1 MKKVLRLSEAAAT
14 DAARQVFAK
23 DMAASIDE
31 CVKGVT
37 GLKGMFIRNSYKLV
51 KSVRPGYIEHILFVM
66 SDDFIHAYE
75 PLHDRYREG
84 LTLPAE
90 KIPPF
95 GDYLARHK
103 DEAYEAF
110 IGVSDRYAAS
120 RAGSVVEK
128 AYTAFRSQI
137 RQEFPLALPYM
148 ARVIEKHTLV
158 DADNKAE

>member
-14 DAARQVFAK
+14 DAARQMFAK
-23 DMAASIDE
+23 DMAASVDACIT
-31 CVKGVT
+31 GLT
-37 GLKGMFIRNSYKLV
+37 GLKGVFIRKSYKLV

-66 SDDFIHAYE
+66 SDNFIHAYE

-90 KIPPF
+90 EIPPF
-95 GDYLARHK
+95 GDYLDRHK

-137 RQEFPLALPYM
+137 KQEFPVALPYM
-148 ARVIEKHTLV
+148 ARVIEKHTIV
-158 DADNKAE
+158 EADANAE